1 MQALKIKPYLKNLG
15 FVFIGLTL
23 LFTNSGVVA
32 ALSSDDLDSIYKDTV
47 WYNPSG
53 DSLESCLLEG
63 GTPVDASIIQAT
75 NELEPLYEQVAQ
87 KYSIPWQVLAGFHY
101 RESTFNSTTNPDNGQ
116 GIFQL
121 YTLVVD
127 QRKYS
132 FPPGPINEAEFLRQL
147 DIATDYFLNSKAA
160 GLQPEI
166 QQGDAI
172 AIKKAYNGYNGVAP
186 SIQQQNIAEAN
197 AKGANIPIDQIWEG
211 SSYVINKFDSPR
223 MDMLMDVVDQGVL
236 LGRDSRPGA
245 FTVYAAL
252 LSSGGLSGFS
262 SCFSKNAQGVVA
274 VAKAELAKK
283 ITESAGT
290 NCGTGIG
297 KYWTGSDSESD
308 IGTCS
313 DAYKW
318 CAAFVSWVFKKA
330 GVPFT
335 DGLSGG
341 WMYAYVPTLKSYLES
356 KHQYTTRQENKFLPQ
371 PGDLILFDNQGD
383 EAGVLSHVEIII
395 AIDQTQKIITTIGGN
410 TGNSVK
416 QNTYSDY
423 LNNNYVAGWG
433 RYK

>member
-1 MQALKIKPYLKNLG
+1 MKFYKKLRSAAW
-15 FVFIGLTL
+15 LTL
-23 LFTNSGVVA
+23 VAFMLVQPTVSALTNSDIQSLIEQHPFYDPG
-32 ALSSDDLDSIYKDTV
+32 S
-47 WYNPSG
+47 

-63 GTPVDASIIQAT
+63 GTPVDTSIIQAAK
-75 NELEPLYEQVAQ
+75 ELKPLYEQVAQ

-101 RESTFNSTTNPDNGQ
+101 RESNFNSTTNPDNGQ

-132 FPPGPINEAEFLRQL
+132 FPPGSINEAEFLRQL

-166 QQGDAI
+166 QQGDAT
-172 AIKKAYNGYNGVAP
+172 AIKKAYNGYSGIAL

-223 MDMLMDVVDQGVL
+223 MNMLMDVVDQGVL
-236 LGRDSRPGA
+236 LGRDSRPGS

-252 LSSGGLSGFS
+252 LSSGGLSGLS
-262 SCFSKNAQGVVA
+262 SCFSNNAQGVVA
-274 VAKAELAKK
+274 MARAELAKK

-290 NCGTGIG
+290 NCGAGIG

-308 IGTCS
+308 IGICS

-330 GVPFT
+330 GLPFT
-335 DGLSGG
+335 DGVSGG

-356 KHQYTTRQENKFLPQ
+356 KHQYTARQENKFSPQ

-395 AIDQTQKIITTIGGN
+395 AVDQIQKIITAVGGN
-410 TGNSVK
+410 TGNSVR
-416 QNTYSDY
+416 QNIYSDY